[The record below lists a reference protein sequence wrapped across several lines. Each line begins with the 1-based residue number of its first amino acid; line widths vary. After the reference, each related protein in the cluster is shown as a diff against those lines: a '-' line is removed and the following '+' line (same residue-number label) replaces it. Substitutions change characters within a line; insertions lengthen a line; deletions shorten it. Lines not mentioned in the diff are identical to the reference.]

1 MKRHVTEVVL
11 MPRPRKYTSD
21 AEKAR
26 AYRLRKKLKE
36 NEEPPELAHV
46 ARLLH
51 RQMKKNAH
59 ISDEGY
65 MRRLGKTPMETLLRV
80 VVYDLLFERYLPS
93 GSSYDLP
100 PMETLIKPAHGC
112 APDLPSWMISPDNI
126 PEEARP
132 FVLGISEEEDEE
144 DDEDGSA

>member
-1 MKRHVTEVVL
+1 
-11 MPRPRKYTSD
+11 MPRPRKYMSD

-26 AYRLRKKLKE
+26 AYRIRKKLRE
-36 NEEPPELAHV
+36 SQAPPELEQV

-51 RQMKKNAH
+51 GQMKKNAH

-80 VVYDLLFERYLPS
+80 VVYDLLFEGYLPE

-100 PMETLIKPAHGC
+100 PMETLIQPSDGGSEQM
-112 APDLPSWMISPDNI
+112 PSWMISPDSV
-126 PEEARP
+126 PEEAEP
-132 FVLGISEEEDEE
+132 YFYGVWKEEDEE
-144 DDEDGSA
+144 DEEDGNE

>member
-1 MKRHVTEVVL
+1 

-26 AYRLRKKLKE
+26 AYRIRKKLKE
-36 NEEPPELAHV
+36 TEHPPELAEV

-80 VVYDLLFERYLPS
+80 VVYDLLFERYLPEA
-93 GSSYDLP
+93 SSYDLP
-100 PMETLIKPAHGC
+100 PMETLIRPAHGC
-112 APDLPSWMISPDNI
+112 APDLPSWMISPNNI
-126 PEEARP
+126 PKEALPYVLAIADEED
-132 FVLGISEEEDEE
+132 FEDEE
-144 DDEDGSA
+144 EGNE